1 MPVRDRWNYGQ
12 AVTAPEASS
21 LDELISDC
29 ADIPR
34 SLRSLAVP
42 LPTPRTATP
51 WQVDEVCVAQVR
63 GMDDYGL

>member
-1 MPVRDRWNYGQ
+1 MPVCESGNYGQ
-12 AVTAPEASS
+12 DVTAPEASS

-29 ADIPR
+29 ADIPS
-34 SLRSLAVP
+34 SLRSQVVP

-51 WQVDEVCVAQVR
+51 WQVDEVCMAQIR